1 MIKIFNSDFEISL
14 RIICILGISEDFLSK
29 DMIELVD
36 FIASYGKDFG
46 VAKTNLHGEN
56 SYRKSEMYVRNALI
70 SKQIKN
76 MVLEGLVE
84 FIPAKTGFLYCLSA
98 DGMKLFKS
106 LNDEYANEFST
117 VAKVLIGKSI
127 DELNRIIKK

>member
-1 MIKIFNSDFEISL
+1 
-14 RIICILGISEDFLSK
+14 
-29 DMIELVD
+29 
-36 FIASYGKDFG
+36 
-46 VAKTNLHGEN
+46 
-56 SYRKSEMYVRNALI
+56 MYVRNALI